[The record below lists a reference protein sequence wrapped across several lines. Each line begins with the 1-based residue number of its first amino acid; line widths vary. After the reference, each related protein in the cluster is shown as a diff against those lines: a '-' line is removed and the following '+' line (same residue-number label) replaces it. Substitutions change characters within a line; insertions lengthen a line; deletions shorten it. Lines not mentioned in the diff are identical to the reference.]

1 MNQKSRAFWGGALLI
16 LAAVLMVAKKGS
28 VNILPIVT
36 YEKVQFVLL
45 DESSEP
51 DVEVAKLVNSSQ
63 WQELSSRGVTAVRY
77 DVTPTEKQPALDK
90 YLKDNSVFKGSTLK
104 LNYKSEDLT
113 DLEWLG
119 TGTAPTYT
127 PMALKVYTDP
137 SLS

>member
-16 LAAVLMVAKKGS
+16 LAAVLMVAQKGS

-90 YLKDNSVFKGSTLK
+90 YLKDKGDKRYPIIL
-104 LNYKSEDLT
+104 
-113 DLEWLG
+113 
-119 TGTAPTYT
+119 
-127 PMALKVYTDP
+127 VYDP
-137 SLS
+137 SGKLIGVEEKPSLASLDPLVKRYTGK

>member
-16 LAAVLMVAKKGS
+16 LAAVLMVAQKGS

-77 DVTPTEKQPALDK
+77 DVTPNEKQPALDK
-90 YLKDNSVFKGSTLK
+90 YLKDKGDKGYPIIL
-104 LNYKSEDLT
+104 
-113 DLEWLG
+113 
-119 TGTAPTYT
+119 
-127 PMALKVYTDP
+127 VYDP
-137 SLS
+137 SWKLIGVEEKPSLASLDPLVKRYIGK

>member
-16 LAAVLMVAKKGS
+16 LAAVLMVAQKGS

-63 WQELSSRGVTAVRY
+63 WQELSSRGVTAVRC
-77 DVTPTEKQPALDK
+77 DVTPNEKQPALDK
-90 YLKDNSVFKGSTLK
+90 YLKDKGDKGYPIIL
-104 LNYKSEDLT
+104 
-113 DLEWLG
+113 
-119 TGTAPTYT
+119 
-127 PMALKVYTDP
+127 VYDP
-137 SLS
+137 SWKLIGVEEKPSLASLDPLVKRYIGK

>member
-1 MNQKSRAFWGGALLI
+1 MSQKSRAFWGGALLI
-16 LAAVLMVAKKGS
+16 LAAVLMVAQKGS

-77 DVTPTEKQPALDK
+77 DVTPNERQPALDK
-90 YLKDNSVFKGSTLK
+90 YLKDKGDKGYPIIL
-104 LNYKSEDLT
+104 
-113 DLEWLG
+113 
-119 TGTAPTYT
+119 
-127 PMALKVYTDP
+127 VYDP
-137 SLS
+137 SWKLIGVEEKPSLASLDPLVKRYTGK